1 MVQFEYNNEARRYNV
16 IAPFTL
22 FGESDMI
29 TVASISE
36 DIDAKI
42 TLHRDISL
50 RLMKQIIL
58 NWDEYVFQMERKT
71 EREAEELNRLLTPK
85 PKKKGDK

>member
-1 MVQFEYNNEARRYNV
+1 MIQFQYDEEARKYNV

-36 DIDAKI
+36 DADSRI
-42 TLHRDISL
+42 TLHRDIEIK
-50 RLMKQIIL
+50 LMKQIIMH
-58 NWDEYVFQMERKT
+58 WDEYVFQIKRNT
-71 EREAEELNRLLTPK
+71 EREELNNLLKDNPK
-85 PKKKGDK
+85 NKKKGK

>member
-1 MVQFEYNNEARRYNV
+1 MVQFEYDEEARRYNV

-36 DIDAKI
+36 DADSRI
-42 TLHRDISL
+42 TLYRDIEIK
-50 RLMKQIIL
+50 LMKQIIMH
-58 NWDEYVFQMERKT
+58 WDEYVFQIKRNT
-71 EREAEELNRLLTPK
+71 EREELNNLLKDNPK
-85 PKKKGDK
+85 NKKKGK